1 MRPKEITIA
10 ELKKHLKNPQE
21 VTLLDV
27 REKDEYDEDHIE
39 GVQLI
44 PLGHLQ
50 TKLDKIPKDKPVMC
64 ICRSG
69 SRSMYAT
76 MMLSQ
81 AGFDAYNVTGGMMAY
96 RYD

>member
-1 MRPKEITIA
+1 MAKQITA
-10 ELKKHLKNPQE
+10 NELKKKFTKTCKC
-21 VTLLDV
+21 TLLDV
-27 REKDEYDEDHIE
+27 REKYEWQEDHIE
-39 GVQLI
+39 GAKLI
-44 PLGHLQ
+44 PLAELQ
-50 TKLDKIPKDKPVMC
+50 SRVNEIPKENPVMC